1 MSEYSDFDTAVEIM
15 AYKISDCVKK
25 LETDNSFKEELEKL
39 KNERDKMY
47 SGDKK
52 TINKILNIY
61 GQEIKNIYKNI

>member
-25 LETDNSFKEELEKL
+25 LENDNSFKEELEKL
-39 KNERDKMY
+39 KKERDQMY
-47 SGDKK
+47 SGDTKI
-52 TINKILNIY
+52 INKILNIY

>member
-25 LETDNSFKEELEKL
+25 SENDNSFKEELEKL
-39 KNERDKMY
+39 KKERDQMY
-47 SGDKK
+47 SGDTKI
-52 TINKILNIY
+52 INKILNIY

>member
-25 LETDNSFKEELEKL
+25 LERDNSFKEELENL
-39 KNERDKMY
+39 KKERDKMY

-52 TINKILNIY
+52 IINKILNIY
-61 GQEIKNIYKNI
+61 GKEIKNIYKNI